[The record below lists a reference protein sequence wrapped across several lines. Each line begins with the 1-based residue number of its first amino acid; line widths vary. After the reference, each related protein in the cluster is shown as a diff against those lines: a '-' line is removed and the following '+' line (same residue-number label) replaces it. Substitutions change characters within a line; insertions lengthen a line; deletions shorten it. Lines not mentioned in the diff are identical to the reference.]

1 MIRVRSSLLQA
12 SLDLQVDERLTGAEL
27 LQISRQ
33 WLQERYA
40 ESDVLSGTLL
50 IRAQDRQLLMMD
62 QTLKANGVMNDDLL
76 YLF

>member
-50 IRAQDRQLLMMD
+50 IRARDQQLLMMD
-62 QTLKANGVMNDDLL
+62 QTLKANNVMNDDLF